1 MALIR
6 MPYGRS
12 SRAESHDLKGLVE
25 PSPHWRSTR
34 DGRCRLRTSLQTGTF
49 ARPRHQPVHDREWHI
64 LTVDSADNDRM
75 MLRAAVLLA
84 SVSLVMALPAAGSEA
99 AVAKSVTIRVL
110 VMPVTRTIKDVPP
123 KTFKV
128 TGEWSKGD
136 TFSGTSILRN
146 AVSQFGKPKGARVGT
161 SSFTDIALSSQMVRT
176 DGVARL
182 PGGTLHI
189 RGVAPIGPTV
199 KLPVVG
205 GTGIYAGATGVV
217 EGRHLANGDT
227 LDVCRLQVP

>member
-1 MALIR
+1 MTSRAWLSQVRMALDAGWAVQA
-6 MPYGRS
+6 PNLPANRS
-12 SRAESHDLKGLVE
+12 VRAAAPPTG
-25 PSPHWRSTR
+25 SP
-34 DGRCRLRTSLQTGTF
+34 
-49 ARPRHQPVHDREWHI
+49 PRVAH

-146 AVSQFGKPKGARVGT
+146 AVSQFGKPKGARIGT